1 MILQLENKL
10 IDVKI
15 RIRDIDAQILSDGT
29 QQPVLDQRL
38 QELERY
44 REFIQAEIRRLVMFA
59 IQVSIHTWSDEVL
72 RSVAILTRAI

>member
-15 RIRDIDAQILSDGT
+15 RIRDIDAQILSDAT
-29 QQPVLDQRL
+29 HQQPVLDQRL
-38 QELERY
+38 QEIERY

-59 IQVSIHTWSDEVL
+59 VQVDPYLE
-72 RSVAILTRAI
+72 

>member
-29 QQPVLDQRL
+29 HQQPVLDQRL

-59 IQVSIHTWSDEVL
+59 VQVDPYLE
-72 RSVAILTRAI
+72 

>member
-15 RIRDIDAQILSDGT
+15 RIRDKDAQILSDGT
-29 QQPVLDQRL
+29 HQQPVLDQRL
-38 QELERY
+38 QEIERY

-59 IQVSIHTWSDEVL
+59 VQVDPYLE
-72 RSVAILTRAI
+72 

>member
-29 QQPVLDQRL
+29 HQQPVLDQRL
-38 QELERY
+38 QEIERY

-59 IQVSIHTWSDEVL
+59 VQVDPYLE
-72 RSVAILTRAI
+72 